1 MVDDI
6 EFRRGIVR
14 VRRPN
19 RDLRLLMSL
28 AGESTHVP
36 GVIIVSL
43 VVDNSDEMTETTV
56 FLDTDKVVDLAI
68 VERHRGDSA
77 SHDEVELWVKYE

>member
-1 MVDDI
+1 M
-6 EFRRGIVR
+6 G
-14 VRRPN
+14 
-19 RDLRLLMSL
+19 LT
-28 AGESTHVP
+28 GKGTHVP

-43 VVDNSDEMTETTV
+43 AVDSSDEMTETTV

-77 SHDEVELWVKYE
+77 SHNEVELWVKYE